1 MHFKKLILVTL
12 LSGGLL
18 LSACQTNQS
27 DSGKTNSSSGGT
39 DITTNT
45 GTTSGGDTSSTAT
58 WQEINYATFKSEFES
73 RPECPWNHL
82 DAQYGDEMG
91 MNPDGS
97 LTMFRVVENKIN
109 GTWVVDTELTEN
121 GGGDLTS
128 NLIATNESIGSM
140 ENPPEGY
147 EVTFYKKS
155 NGEGFKYIVNSTQG
169 GKTYKTEM
177 LSDKY
182 FYCIDFADTVNEAPV
197 IECHATWSTV
207 EI

>member
-1 MHFKKLILVTL
+1 MHFKKLILATL

-27 DSGKTNSSSGGT
+27 DSSKTNSST

-45 GTTSGGDTSSTAT
+45 GTTSGGDTSVPAT

-82 DAQYGDEMG
+82 DAQYGDNTSR
-91 MNPDGS
+91 NPDGS
-97 LTMFRVVENKIN
+97 LKMFRVVENKIN

-121 GGGDLTS
+121 EGGDITP
-128 NLIATNESIGSM
+128 NMIAADETIGSM
-140 ENPPEGY
+140 ENPPDDY
-147 EVTFYKKS
+147 VLTFYKNS
-155 NGEGFKYIVNSTQG
+155 NGEGFKYIVDGTQG
-169 GKTYKTEM
+169 GKTLKIEL

-182 FYCIDFADTVNEAPV
+182 FYGTDFVQTVNETPV

-207 EI
+207 EN